1 MHLYL
6 IRHGQSFVNLPDWD
20 KTSTEVGLTDLGKQQ
35 ATAVAAWLPSYLPEF
50 DVMYSSTMKRAKQTS
65 QAIADVYGCQIQFDD
80 RVREIGNN
88 RADHIPW
95 PDEMLP
101 HEYADFWASTRP
113 FTPISGKGDNGE
125 SFMHFRARVGHFI
138 EEIAAKHQGKRV
150 VTVCHGGVIES
161 AFHHIYNM
169 GPWVRCEVCTH
180 NTGITHFEY
189 VEHPGR
195 EQWRLHFHSRIE
207 HLKDVQAT

>member
-6 IRHGQSFVNLPDWD
+6 IRHGQSFVNLLDWD
-20 KTSTEVGLTDLGKQQ
+20 KNSTEVGLTDLGKQQ
-35 ATAVAAWLPSYLPEF
+35 AQALAAWLPTYLPQF
-50 DVMYSSTMKRAKQTS
+50 DVMYCSTMKRARQTAQIVGAS
-65 QAIADVYGCQIQFDD
+65 YGCEIFHDD

-113 FTPISGKGDNGE
+113 FAAVSDKGENGE
-125 SFMHFRARVGHFI
+125 SFMHFRARVGHFVEELI
-138 EEIAAKHQGKRV
+138 EKHRGQRI
-150 VTVCHGGVIES
+150 VTVCHGGVVES
-161 AFHHIYNM
+161 VFHHVYNM
-169 GPWVRCEVCTH
+169 GPWVRCEVWTH
-180 NTGITHFEY
+180 NTGLTHFEL

-207 HLKDVQAT
+207 HLGNVQAT